1 MKQDGYSE
9 EYRRGVLKAA
19 LDRYDGKLAADE
31 SGERPLNRPPGY
43 QREARRKAKKAKKR
57 NWASSGGYVAPVI
70 VPCTASSPGACA
82 PPTPRRTPS

>member
-43 QREARRKAKKAKKR
+43 QREVWRKAKKEELGKGDGGRTVRLRDHPATIHFVLYIF
-57 NWASSGGYVAPVI
+57 SS
-70 VPCTASSPGACA
+70 
-82 PPTPRRTPS
+82 